1 MNKKKLCV
9 VIPCYKVVKNIE
21 NVINEIN
28 FEFVDKVFIID
39 DGCPEKTGEFLQK
52 KKLNDKIQILILN
65 DNLGVGGATIQG
77 FKKAIKENFDIV
89 LKLDGDGQHRPSYIN
104 DFKRVLENDN
114 INYCK
119 GSRFL
124 IEEEKRKIPKLRFI
138 GNIILTFL
146 TKKICKIDSL
156 TDAVNGYLAID
167 TNLLKKID
175 LDNVSYDYFFEE
187 DLLFQL
193 SFYDLKIK
201 EIPIDTI
208 YFKNRSSLNPLLVI
222 IPFIF
227 KHLKNFV
234 YRLKY
239 EFNKKK

>member
-1 MNKKKLCV
+1 M
-9 VIPCYKVVKNIE
+9 
-21 NVINEIN
+21 
-28 FEFVDKVFIID
+28 
-39 DGCPEKTGEFLQK
+39 
-52 KKLNDKIQILILN
+52 NDKIQILILN
-65 DNLGVGGATIQG
+65 QNLELEPIQG
-77 FKKAIKENFDIV
+77 FKIAIKENFDIV
-89 LKLDGDGQHRPSYIN
+89 LKLDGDGQHKPSYIN
-104 DFKRVLENDN
+104 DFKSVLENNN

-124 IEEEKRKIPKLRFI
+124 IEDEKRKIPKLRYI

-146 TKKICKIDSL
+146 TKKICKIDVL

-175 LDNVSYDYFFEE
+175 LDNVSFDYFFE

-201 EIPIDTI
+201 EIPINTI
-208 YFKNRSSLNPLLVI
+208 YFKDRSSLNPLLVI
-222 IPFIF
+222 LPFMF

-239 EFNKKK
+239 EFTKNK